1 MDTFYGNTPGSLSGN
16 DDCGQMSAWYIFNT
30 MGFYPTAPSS
40 NVYNLGSP
48 GLPAVDMCMSNGKH
62 IRVTTKNWSKK
73 NVYVKEIYLNGEKYN
88 KSYITYNDIKDG
100 MDLHF
105 VMSAR
110 PNYKR
115 GISDDTVPPSISEKK
130 CK

>member
-1 MDTFYGNTPGSLSGN
+1 MEMMIVVRCLLGIF
-16 DDCGQMSAWYIFNT
+16 FNT

-73 NVYVKEIYLNGEKYN
+73 NIYVKEIYLNGEEYN
-88 KSYITYNDIKDG
+88 KSYITYNDIKDR

-115 GISDDTVPPSISEKK
+115 GISDDAVPPSISEKNVNDNK
-130 CK
+130 IIF

>member
-1 MDTFYGNTPGSLSGN
+1 MGETSRFYAVSYTHL
-16 DDCGQMSAWYIFNT
+16 D
-30 MGFYPTAPSS
+30 
-40 NVYNLGSP
+40 VY
-48 GLPAVDMCMSNGKH
+48 K
-62 IRVTTKNWSKK
+62 RQ
-73 NVYVKEIYLNGEKYN
+73 EKYN

>member
-1 MDTFYGNTPGSLSGN
+1 
-16 DDCGQMSAWYIFNT
+16 

>member
-1 MDTFYGNTPGSLSGN
+1 M
-16 DDCGQMSAWYIFNT
+16 Q
-30 MGFYPTAPSS
+30 
-40 NVYNLGSP
+40 
-48 GLPAVDMCMSNGKH
+48 MSNGKH

-73 NVYVKEIYLNGEKYN
+73 NVYVKEVYLNGKKYN
-88 KSYITYNDIKDG
+88 KSYVTYNDLKGG

-115 GISDDTVPPSISEKK
+115 GTSDDAVPPSISEKK
-130 CK
+130 VKE

>member
-1 MDTFYGNTPGSLSGN
+1 
-16 DDCGQMSAWYIFNT
+16 MSAWYIFNT

-40 NVYNLGSP
+40 NIYNLGSP
-48 GLPAVDMCMSNGKH
+48 GLPAVDMEMSNGKH

-73 NVYVKEIYLNGEKYN
+73 NVYVKEVYLNGKKYN
-88 KSYITYNDIKDG
+88 KSYITYNDLKNG

-115 GISDDTVPPSISEKK
+115 GTSDDAVPPSISEKK
-130 CK
+130 VK

>member
-1 MDTFYGNTPGSLSGN
+1 
-16 DDCGQMSAWYIFNT
+16 MSAWYIFNT

-40 NVYNLGSP
+40 NIYNLGSP
-48 GLPAVDMCMSNGKH
+48 GLAAVDMQMSNGKH

-73 NVYVKEIYLNGEKYN
+73 NVYVKEVYLNGKKYD
-88 KSYITYNDIKDG
+88 KSYITYDDLKEG

-105 VMSAR
+105 VMSGR

-115 GISDDTVPPSISEKK
+115 GVSDHAVPPSISGKRIW
-130 CK
+130 

>member
-1 MDTFYGNTPGSLSGN
+1 M
-16 DDCGQMSAWYIFNT
+16 
-30 MGFYPTAPSS
+30 
-40 NVYNLGSP
+40 
-48 GLPAVDMCMSNGKH
+48 
-62 IRVTTKNWSKK
+62 
-73 NVYVKEIYLNGEKYN
+73 KEIYLNGEEYN

-115 GISDDTVPPSISEKK
+115 GISDDAVPPSISEKK